1 MSSGGRRIPGPK
13 NLPCF
18 TLLGGLLYTLYT
30 SRRPDFLLESDHPES
45 PRPLLINTLQTHK
58 LKLSRQNRSISTRKK
73 V

>member
-45 PRPLLINTLQTHK
+45 HRPLFINDLQTQQ
-58 LKLSRQNRSISTRKK
+58 LELPRQNRSILTRKK